1 MIGVRMKKFSK
12 GAVAKDRGQWKAVI
26 SYQENGT
33 RHRLTKRTGIRC
45 YPSETD
51 MRGKQ
56 NAERVLHQWRD
67 ELIAEDAKSSPII
80 TSDAP
85 LLEFCKRYA
94 EAKKYL
100 VKDATYLGYMCE
112 IRRLETTPLATMPIG
127 EITPEIIR
135 MHESSLAQRGLAGS
149 TLKHHHSFLAS
160 VFKEAVVNRKIPYS
174 PIASIRSPKAR
185 ARPINSLTEEGR
197 DEVLSL
203 LQKRIPD
210 DFSTAVFIALATGM
224 RRGEICALRWTDIDF
239 RSKMIS
245 VNYSYSKDMRGGYVM
260 TSPKDPGG
268 SDSKRTIP
276 IGDNLIVVLTLRSKA
291 MRDARNMLGLP
302 WKPTLYVVGNPMTE
316 KPYSPDMISRDWRAF
331 VQSNAI
337 YGSQA
342 VHPVFHDLRH
352 TFATL
357 AIRSKAIDVK
367 ALAGI
372 LGHKDASM
380 TLNVYA
386 DGLEDSKRS
395 GMDSLDAAFGRIPLL
410 EQTNTDGSV
419 VVS

>member
-1 MIGVRMKKFSK
+1 MKRFSK
-12 GAVAKDRGQWKAVI
+12 GAVAKDRGQWKAII
-26 SYQENGT
+26 SYQENGI
-33 RHRLTKRTGIRC
+33 RHRLTKRTGIKC

-67 ELIAEDAKSSPII
+67 ELVAEDAKISPFI

-94 EAKKYL
+94 EAKMFL

-112 IRRLETTPLATMPIG
+112 IRRLETTPLAMMPIG

-135 MHESSLAQRGLAGS
+135 MHESTLAQRGLAGS

-203 LQKRIPD
+203 LRKRIPD

-268 SDSKRTIP
+268 SDSKRMIP
-276 IGDNLIVVLTLRSKA
+276 IGDNLIEILTLRSKA
-291 MRDARNMLGLP
+291 MRDARDMLGLP
-302 WKPTLYVVGNPMTE
+302 WKPTLYVIGNPMNE

-395 GMDSLDAAFGRIPLL
+395 GMNSLDAAFGA
-410 EQTNTDGSV
+410 EASSKGAGSEEAADA
-419 VVS
+419 S